1 MNSSRSRDGQ
11 QIEKLAAAPSNWRI
25 LNLNRELKQLRQV
38 QGAGAPGFFRNKRL
52 SGAIVIKHTLRD
64 HERSMFENAP
74 VLATKI
80 LVPLDENSL
89 GSGAISFFVGERAYP
104 AIMRQSFGINVLG
117 GAAGADRDALILLKL
132 NETPSLDLFLLREL
146 LGGEDFSIPK
156 DYFQVSLLEDA
167 AIKSYI
173 TRELGP
179 LIRIA
184 IEGANAAKINKFVD
198 SIFGA
203 DIGAQAADFFQSLGL
218 AQNRWTNIVFAWKA
232 ALFYETQFVQTRKR
246 FQKMLADLAALR
258 TYGHSELYPRSFVEK
273 HLEDLREFADRAFQ
287 RSIETALCF
296 NSERRASIIEG
307 GRLAELKAY
316 LEDLPENVR
325 GFGGYN
331 ALIDHVLSYWN
342 FRTHGLD
349 HKRLPA
355 ELFCKLAADIC
366 SMENQFTFKTADL
379 PLMSAAG

>member
-11 QIEKLAAAPSNWRI
+11 QIEKLAGTPSNWRI
-25 LNLNRELKQLRQV
+25 LNLNRELRHLRQV
-38 QGAGAPGFFRNKRL
+38 FGPSAPTFFRNKRL
-52 SGAIVIKHTLRD
+52 ASSIVIKHTLRD
-64 HERSMFENAP
+64 HERAMFENAP

-89 GSGAISFFVGERAYP
+89 SSGAISFFVGERAYP
-104 AIMRQSFGINVLG
+104 AIMRQSFGVNVVG
-117 GAAGADRDALILLKL
+117 HGAQADRDAMILSKL
-132 NETPSLDLFLLREL
+132 NATPSLDLFLLREM
-146 LGGEDFSIPK
+146 LGAEEFGIPK

-173 TRELGP
+173 TRELTP

-184 IEGANAAKINKFVD
+184 IENANAAKVNKFVD

-203 DIGAQAADFFQSLGL
+203 EIGPQAADFFQSLGL
-218 AQNRWTNIVFAWKA
+218 MQNQWSNIVFAWKA

-246 FQKMLADLAALR
+246 FQAMLGQLTGLR
-258 TYGHSELYPRSFVEK
+258 TYGHNELYPRSFVEK
-273 HLEDLREFADRAFQ
+273 HLEDLRAFADRAFR
-287 RSIETALCF
+287 RSIDSAQCF

-307 GRLAELKAY
+307 KHIGALKTY
-316 LEDLPENVR
+316 LEELPENVH

-342 FRTHGLD
+342 FRTSGLD
-349 HKRLPA
+349 HTRLPA

-366 SMENQFTFKTADL
+366 SMENQFSNSEATR
-379 PLMSAAG
+379 MSLTG